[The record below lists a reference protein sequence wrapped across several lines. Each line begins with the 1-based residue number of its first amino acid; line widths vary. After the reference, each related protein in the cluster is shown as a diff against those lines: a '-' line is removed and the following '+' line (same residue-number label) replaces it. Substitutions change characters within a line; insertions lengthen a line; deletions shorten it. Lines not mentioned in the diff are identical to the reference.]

1 MEPLRHNPSR
11 RYFLRSM
18 VAGSVMMPALVSDMM
33 GAEQANQYAP
43 RKTHFSPKARR
54 VIFINLSGGVS
65 HLDTFDHKPQL
76 YREHGKEI
84 AKGDHPEIQN
94 RPGYERIFLKTPQWQ
109 FKQYGQCGKEVSLLF
124 PELARC
130 VDDIAFINSMHT
142 SHSNHYNATLGMHT
156 GSFTV
161 TRPSIGAWV
170 SYGLG
175 TENQNLPSFI
185 VIAPH
190 SPYAGGQVWGSDFLP
205 GAHQGTRVVPGSNPV
220 PNITP
225 RVSGKLQELEL
236 AALRRRNQQHLARQP
251 ANPELAA
258 RMRAFETA
266 FGMQMAV
273 PEAFDFTR
281 ETDATHELYGLKSGQ
296 NNGFGWQCL
305 AARRLAERGVRFIEL
320 IHTGS
325 SGNWDSHGD
334 MMDHERLAKQVDRP
348 IYGLLTDLKQRGL
361 LDDTLVVWTT
371 EFGRTPFNSSADHK
385 GREHHNWAF
394 TTFLAGAGVN
404 AGHTHGATDEIG
416 LKSVVDPVHTHDFH
430 ATILHLLGLNHE
442 RLTYFHDG
450 RDFRLTD
457 VSGQVVN
464 GVLA

>member
-1 MEPLRHNPSR
+1 
-11 RYFLRSM
+11 M

-109 FKQYGQCGKEVSLLF
+109 FKRYGQCGKEVSSLF
-124 PELARC
+124 SEVARC

-175 TENQNLPSFI
+175 TENQKLPSFI

-281 ETDATHELYGLKSGQ
+281 ETDATHELYGLKPGQ

-394 TTFLAGAGVN
+394 TTFLAGAGVR

-416 LKSVVDPVHTHDFH
+416 AKAVEVAHPIRDLHVTL
-430 ATILHLLGLNHE
+430 LHLLGLDDNK
-442 RLTYFHDG
+442 LTYFHAG
-450 RDFRLTD
+450 RYKQLSQFG
-457 VSGQVVN
+457 GQVIKE
-464 GVLA
+464 LIA

>member
-1 MEPLRHNPSR
+1 MEPFRYNPDRRH
-11 RYFLRSM
+11 FLRSM
-18 VAGSVMMPALVSDMM
+18 VAGSAMMPALVADMLAVDS
-33 GAEQANQYAP
+33 GNQYTP
-43 RKTHFSPKARR
+43 RRTHFSPQAKR

-76 YREHGKEI
+76 YRNHGKEI
-84 AKGDHPEIQN
+84 DKGDHPEIQN
-94 RPGYERIFLKTPQWQ
+94 RPGYDRIFLKIPQWQ
-109 FKQYGQCGKEVSLLF
+109 FQRYGQCGKEVSSLF
-124 PELARC
+124 PEVARC

-205 GAHQGTRVVPGSNPV
+205 GAHQGTRVVPGNNPV

-225 RVSGKLQELEL
+225 RVPNTLQELEL
-236 AALRRRNQQHLARQP
+236 AALRRRNQQHLVKQP
-251 ANPELAA
+251 DNPELTA
-258 RMRAFETA
+258 RIRAFETA

-273 PEAFDFTR
+273 PEAFDFAR
-281 ETDATHELYGLKSGQ
+281 ETDSTHGLYGLQRGQ
-296 NNGFGWQCL
+296 TNGFGWQCL
-305 AARRLAERGVRFIEL
+305 AARRLAERGVRFVEL

-361 LDDTLVVWTT
+361 LEDTLVVWTT

-394 TTFLAGAGVN
+394 TTFLAGAGVKT
-404 AGHTHGATDEIG
+404 GHTHGATDEIG
-416 LKSVVDPVHTHDFH
+416 LKSVVDRVHTHDFH
-430 ATILHLLGLNHE
+430 STILHLLGLDHE

-457 VSGQVVN
+457 VAGQVVN

>member
-1 MEPLRHNPSR
+1 MEPFRHNPSR
-11 RYFLRSM
+11 RHFLRSM
-18 VAGSVMMPALVSDMM
+18 VSGSVIMPALVADMM

-43 RKTHFSPKARR
+43 RKTHFSPKAKH

-76 YREHGKEI
+76 YRDHGKEI

-109 FKQYGQCGKEVSLLF
+109 FKRYGQCGKEISSLF
-124 PELARC
+124 PQVARC

-205 GAHQGTRVVPGSNPV
+205 GAHQGTRVVPGNNPV

-225 RVSGKLQELEL
+225 RVPVKLQELEL
-236 AALRRRNQQHLARQP
+236 AALRQRNQQHLAKQP
-251 ANPELAA
+251 ANLELAA

-273 PEAFDFTR
+273 PEAFDFSK
-281 ETDATHELYGLKSGQ
+281 ETGATHSLYGLNPGQ
-296 NNGFGWQCL
+296 TNGFGWQCL

-334 MMDHERLAKQVDRP
+334 MMDHKRLAKQVDRP

-361 LDDTLVVWTT
+361 FEDTLVVWTT

-394 TTFLAGAGVN
+394 TTFLAGAGIR
-404 AGHTHGATDEIG
+404 AGYTHGATDEIG

-430 ATILHLLGLNHE
+430 ATILHLLGLNHK

-457 VSGQVVN
+457 VSGKVVKN
-464 GVLA
+464 LVA

>member
-1 MEPLRHNPSR
+1 
-11 RYFLRSM
+11 M
-18 VAGSVMMPALVSDMM
+18 VAGSMMMPALVSDMM

-109 FKQYGQCGKEVSLLF
+109 FKRYGQCGKEVSSLF
-124 PELARC
+124 PEVARC

-236 AALRRRNQQHLARQP
+236 EALRRRNQQHLAKQS

-281 ETDATHELYGLKSGQ
+281 ETDATHDLYCLNPGQ
-296 NNGFGWQCL
+296 NDGFGWQCL

-394 TTFLAGAGVN
+394 TTFLAGAGVR

-457 VSGQVVN
+457 VSGQIVT

>member
-1 MEPLRHNPSR
+1 MEPFRHNPSR
-11 RYFLRSM
+11 RHFLRSM

-33 GAEQANQYAP
+33 GTEQANQYAP
-43 RKTHFSPKARR
+43 RKTHFSSKARR

-109 FKQYGQCGKEVSLLF
+109 FKQYGQCGKEVSSLF
-124 PELARC
+124 PEVARC

>member
-1 MEPLRHNPSR
+1 
-11 RYFLRSM
+11 M

-109 FKQYGQCGKEVSLLF
+109 FKQYGQCGKEVSSLF
-124 PELARC
+124 PEVARC

-281 ETDATHELYGLKSGQ
+281 ETDATHELYGLKSSQ

-394 TTFLAGAGVN
+394 TTFLAGAGVK

-457 VSGQVVN
+457 VSGQIVN

>member
-1 MEPLRHNPSR
+1 
-11 RYFLRSM
+11 M

-84 AKGDHPEIQN
+84 AKGGHPEIQN

-109 FKQYGQCGKEVSLLF
+109 FKQYGQCGKEVSSLF
-124 PELARC
+124 PEVARC

-251 ANPELAA
+251 GNPELAA

-281 ETDATHELYGLKSGQ
+281 ETDATHELYGLKSSQ

-394 TTFLAGAGVN
+394 TTFLAGAGVK